1 MSVTCSIL
9 SDNVSIV
16 FAKEE
21 LLKYIQQVEQ
31 PIPYSFVLGLEQEF
45 TEKGLV
51 EQTTLME
58 NPTVDAFQIVQK
70 GNEIYIIGSNPR
82 SVLYGVYHTCKKLFG
97 YKWVHFLSEEK
108 VDYKDGSFIKS
119 SSHRGKMVRRGLVI
133 ENYEDTSFLLQMI
146 DWAAKHYINEL
157 FFTFMLWDKV
167 KPVIEKEIEKRGL
180 TITIGGHSMHYL
192 LSDIS
197 ILDKEQIN
205 YSDDSWKDLLIDKIK
220 NEIDKTSSIKRVS
233 LWPADIGIKDD
244 QDFLTKYIAFTE
256 QLKKQIPRIEV
267 EHIAYN
273 AGLSWDMLEL
283 PDDLDSSKTVDT
295 LFAFWGRNYQQSF
308 KNEEKGF
315 EALHKW
321 CQATKTNQK
330 DITIFEYYSDHFML
344 GNLFPP
350 LFQRIHEDI
359 NLYSQLGIN
368 QIVNLIVPYFPK
380 ENTNELDYKYPWES
394 IQQMNSYYFA
404 RLTWG
409 DGFDEIEG
417 DFYSIFNEHQNVA
430 ENLLKKMESVLSEVS
445 KWNFPLFPSRVID
458 PEKVTEC
465 DDLHLIITDLNKW
478 KNELEPFKGDFLS
491 EIKDPS
497 SMITFYIF
505 YVCQM
510 LEHYLAEWMEKIEIV
525 SDKLK

>member
-1 MSVTCSIL
+1 
-9 SDNVSIV
+9 
-16 FAKEE
+16 
-21 LLKYIQQVEQ
+21 
-31 PIPYSFVLGLEQEF
+31 
-45 TEKGLV
+45 
-51 EQTTLME
+51 
-58 NPTVDAFQIVQK
+58 
-70 GNEIYIIGSNPR
+70 
-82 SVLYGVYHTCKKLFG
+82 
-97 YKWVHFLSEEK
+97 
-108 VDYKDGSFIKS
+108 
-119 SSHRGKMVRRGLVI
+119 
-133 ENYEDTSFLLQMI
+133 
-146 DWAAKHYINEL
+146 
-157 FFTFMLWDKV
+157 
-167 KPVIEKEIEKRGL
+167 
-180 TITIGGHSMHYL
+180 
-192 LSDIS
+192 
-197 ILDKEQIN
+197 
-205 YSDDSWKDLLIDKIK
+205 
-220 NEIDKTSSIKRVS
+220 
-233 LWPADIGIKDD
+233 
-244 QDFLTKYIAFTE
+244 
-256 QLKKQIPRIEV
+256 
-267 EHIAYN
+267 
-273 AGLSWDMLEL
+273 MLEL

-445 KWNFPLFPSRVID
+445 KWNFLY
-458 PEKVTEC
+458 
-465 DDLHLIITDLNKW
+465 
-478 KNELEPFKGDFLS
+478 FL
-491 EIKDPS
+491 
-497 SMITFYIF
+497 
-505 YVCQM
+505 VG
-510 LEHYLAEWMEKIEIV
+510 
-525 SDKLK
+525 